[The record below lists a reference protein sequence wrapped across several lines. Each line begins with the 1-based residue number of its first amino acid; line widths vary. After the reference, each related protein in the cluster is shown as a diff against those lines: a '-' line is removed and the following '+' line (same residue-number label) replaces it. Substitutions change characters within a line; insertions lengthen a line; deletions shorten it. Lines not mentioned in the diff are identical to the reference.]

1 MFCGIMG
8 IIVGRRDIIRGR
20 NVLFNTV
27 CLYHSY
33 EKDVAHVFLYRIVVQ
48 SIRHYILNQ
57 HNMIPDKILYTDGHD
72 VVVTDS
78 TFQVR
83 KTEYRLNGITK
94 HGLTV
99 LRPDRLPGILIFAL
113 GAILAICGLLQLI
126 SPAMMNDV
134 LINGSYV
141 SANTLALWIGAGLA
155 LLGIIIMAVVRERY
169 AVRIATAEGEKNAIV
184 SHKKEYIAQ
193 IVDALNK
200 AITYIR
206 VNTATAN
213 TTTYITVKD

>member
-1 MFCGIMG
+1 
-8 IIVGRRDIIRGR
+8 
-20 NVLFNTV
+20 
-27 CLYHSY
+27 
-33 EKDVAHVFLYRIVVQ
+33 
-48 SIRHYILNQ
+48 
-57 HNMIPDKILYTDGHD
+57 MIPDKILYTDGHD

-94 HGLTV
+94 HGLLV
-99 LRPDRLPGILIFAL
+99 LRADRLPGILIFTL
-113 GAILAICGLLQLI
+113 GAVLALCGLLKLI
-126 SPAMMNDV
+126 SPSMINDV

-141 SANTLALWIGAGLA
+141 SANTMALWIGLGLA
-155 LLGIIIMAVVRERY
+155 LIGIIVMAAVRERY

-200 AITYIR
+200 AITYLH
-206 VNTATAN
+206 VSTTPVG
-213 TTTYITVKD
+213 TTTYVTVRE